1 MVWVMGE
8 STCVPKVPL
17 TIPNFP
23 HIPSG
28 SLNCVQ
34 QHVVRDDEA
43 GAGSRPPL
51 HVHLHDLLPSLAG
64 HQCIEEWVG
73 SSEHVR
79 LQIRVFT
86 EPNRQGNKR
95 AT

>member
-1 MVWVMGE
+1 MGE

-17 TIPNFP
+17 SIPDFP
-23 HIPSG
+23 DISPS
-28 SLNCVQ
+28 SLNCIQ

-43 GAGSRPPL
+43 GAGSRPLL
-51 HVHLHDLLPSLAG
+51 HVHLHDLLPSVTG

-79 LQIRVFT
+79 LGI
-86 EPNRQGNKR
+86 G
-95 AT
+95 

>member
-1 MVWVMGE
+1 MGE

-17 TIPNFP
+17 SIPDFP
-23 HIPSG
+23 DISPS
-28 SLNCVQ
+28 SLNCIQ

-43 GAGSRPPL
+43 GAGSRPFL
-51 HVHLHDLLPSLAG
+51 HVHLHDLLPSVTG

-79 LQIRVFT
+79 LGI
-86 EPNRQGNKR
+86 G
-95 AT
+95 